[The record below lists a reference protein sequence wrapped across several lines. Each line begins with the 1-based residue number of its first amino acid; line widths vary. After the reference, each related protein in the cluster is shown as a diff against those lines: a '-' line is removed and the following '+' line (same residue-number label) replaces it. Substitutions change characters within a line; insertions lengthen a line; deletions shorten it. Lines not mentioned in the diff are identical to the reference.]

1 MKFALFLVFFFSKFL
16 ITNITLEDL
25 DFFRKIS
32 NLNSNSIISSGTEHC
47 ENFFKENRIYK
58 VNNQENSLTNSFSCK
73 FSYIRNR
80 FYIYMLANTKDQNK
94 SVRENCLEILNNWPE
109 IIDHLDESFYLEKK
123 RYLNGF
129 FIDNIFNDQV
139 LNFSNIYENDIEEKR
154 NKINKFIIDNKQ
166 TFSTDD
172 EENNNILKSEINK
185 LEKIY
190 KKIID
195 NKETNLDKI
204 INTQIN
210 QITRYKIFIND
221 LVNFK
226 SHSCNWTPGKGLNP
240 YVKKEK
246 FSEFEKS

>member
-1 MKFALFLVFFFSKFL
+1 
-16 ITNITLEDL
+16 
-25 DFFRKIS
+25 
-32 NLNSNSIISSGTEHC
+32 
-47 ENFFKENRIYK
+47 
-58 VNNQENSLTNSFSCK
+58 
-73 FSYIRNR
+73 
-80 FYIYMLANTKDQNK
+80 MLANTKDQNK

-172 EENNNILKSEINK
+172 EENNKILKSEINK
-185 LEKIY
+185 LDKIY

-204 INTQIN
+204 INTQIRSN
-210 QITRYKIFIND
+210 YKI
-221 LVNFK
+221 
-226 SHSCNWTPGKGLNP
+226 
-240 YVKKEK
+240 
-246 FSEFEKS
+246 